1 LLNDHSVGEH
11 ICRLALASLSLCRQ
25 PVFFCA
31 QLRSGTSWDGRKM
44 RAGAL
49 ARCSASSKPAVDTI
63 LWQHT
68 LRFPAPREKDA
79 CACHVAGA
87 ASLGICTVCA

>member
-1 LLNDHSVGEH
+1 MIIRS
-11 ICRLALASLSLCRQ
+11 ASTSADWRWPAYLYADS
-25 PVFFCA
+25 PSFFCA

-87 ASLGICTVCA
+87 ASLGICTVCT